1 MTGKYKTVELTFE
14 KPIVIMRFTGKT
26 PTAEMLAAMSE
37 LRDVTSDWPFQVTM
51 VDLTSQTDVISSET
65 RKAIADAPQNNSIGR
80 GTAMFGAS
88 FAVRTVATLLMNV
101 MNMASGASDNP
112 NKFFDNEAQARAWL
126 QERIKIAGG

>member
-1 MTGKYKTVELTFE
+1 MKDGAVS
-14 KPIVIMRFTGKT
+14 IVRLWDVLLLPLQGEVTDEQ
-26 PTAEMLAAMSE
+26 AERLCDE
-37 LRDVTSDWPFQVTM
+37 VLRQVQQRGPRGL
-51 VDLTSQTDVISSET
+51 VIDLSGVALLDSHLCSS
-65 RKAIADAPQNNSIGR
+65 IAHLNSIGR